1 MSPQLFAPRPLIRLP
16 LSLLVLSIYLQEAV
30 GSMRRLEADLA
41 KRMARVRALEEE
53 KVALEQQLKELA
65 ESEEVC
71 MRGEFRAR
79 RVRR

>member
-1 MSPQLFAPRPLIRLP
+1 
-16 LSLLVLSIYLQEAV
+16 
-30 GSMRRLEADLA
+30 MRRLEADLA